1 MQGQSE
7 AERQAEIEEA
17 NNKMEMEEV
26 QYMLMG
32 KEQNRLKE
40 MLKKKM
46 EQKQLQKIQEKK

>member
-1 MQGQSE
+1 MVMQGQSE

-32 KEQNRLKE
+32 KE
-40 MLKKKM
+40 
-46 EQKQLQKIQEKK
+46 